1 MKNSSNVFLNVSQS
15 NIQTD
20 QVDYLSDG
28 EWWFFG
34 QLLSTLTWWRSWL
47 RRPGDDDGD
56 LNNDNVD
63 HNYIMIM
70 MMMMMMMIKL
80 VAMMMI
86 LT

>member
-34 QLLSTLTWWRSWL
+34 QLLSSLTWWRSWL
-47 RRPGDDDGD
+47 RCPGGGSQLYNDNDDDDNADDVSG
-56 LNNDNVD
+56 NDDDANLRNV
-63 HNYIMIM
+63 I
-70 MMMMMMMIKL
+70 
-80 VAMMMI
+80 VQI
-86 LT
+86 LS